1 MDDFRQLGAQVY
13 GISVDSP
20 FCHDDWR
27 AHLQLPDDLVL
38 LSDFNRDFG
47 RAYDLLNTTA
57 TGMRDVLRRAV
68 FVIDRDGTLKYRW
81 DVPDPPRLPR
91 PDEILPEVRKLAPR
105 A

>member
-1 MDDFRQLGAQVY
+1 MDAFREQGVQVY

-27 AHLQLPDDLVL
+27 AHLRLPDDLVL

-47 RAYDLLNTTA
+47 RAYELLNTTA
-57 TGMRDVLRRAV
+57 AGMRDVLRRTV
-68 FVIDRDGTLKYRW
+68 LIIDRDGTLAYRW
-81 DVPDPPRLPR
+81 DVPDPPRVPNV
-91 PDEILPEVRKLAPR
+91 DEIVPEVRKLAAR